1 MLCWILAVTIP
12 IYAGALYLSYQSTAQ
27 RLETDAERDA
37 DELAGRLAAG
47 LDAVIRPIEGGIRT
61 VAHQLEEID
70 PPRTEYPRRIRGIL
84 AAWPE
89 VYGSTIAV
97 APSDGSGDAAADG
110 SVGAFAPYFF
120 RRGDA
125 VEYADLARDSYA
137 YRELPWFR
145 RAADAERPVWSLP
158 YFDAGGGETWMVTY
172 STPFHRKRS
181 DGRRVLAGVVTADL
195 ALDWVRRTTAQ
206 VRLASIGMGWLTAP
220 PTSDA
225 LRPPSGAFV
234 APSGAF
240 VAPKGAFVAPIGAT
254 AERIAAFGGA
264 LDEAAMREAGE
275 AMLARKITFGVLPA
289 GVTPRPAYL
298 AVRNLQTLDWR
309 LMLVLPRAALLAEAH
324 ALLERQLFL
333 GAVGLLLLVA
343 AIWLVANG
351 IARPI
356 HALATAVGAVNA
368 DDAEL
373 ELPEARRSDEIGV
386 LTDAL
391 RRMRGSLQRHIQLR
405 AEGLAERAR
414 MDQELAIAAGIQQ
427 SMLPRRDAAADLP
440 AAIEVAAAL
449 RPAKQVGGDLYDYF
463 TTGDGNVFFAIGD
476 VSDKGIPAAL
486 FMARMSA
493 LLRVLGAAGAPP
505 DRLLAE
511 INTRLVDGN
520 DACMFVTLGCG
531 VLDVRTGRIR
541 YASAGHEPPF
551 VRNAEGTVRLF
562 HADNGAALGIDD
574 GADYPPTEG
583 WLAPG
588 DTLVLFTDGLSE
600 AEADDGTL
608 FGVDRVAELL
618 GDAPDGDADTIVRPS
633 AQAGVQSSAQA
644 LVQSIVDTVGTD
656 ASGFHAT
663 DDLTVLALGF
673 RPPEVRAQ
681 RAEGAAR
688 WVITPDATADGIR
701 RTQHWLDAIL
711 AARDVGRERRD
722 DVELIV
728 EELLTNVVRAAE
740 AAGRAVRLA
749 IECALT
755 PSEIT
760 LTFRD
765 DGTRFDPTARE
776 RPRLDADIADRDI
789 GGLGILLV
797 QRLADTCRY
806 ARIGDENVLEVRLHR
821 NADEHNRGVPCH

>member
-1 MLCWILAVTIP
+1 MRAGTFRTVRGRMLCWVLAVTIP
-12 IYAGALYLSYQSTAQ
+12 IYAGALYLSYQATAQ
-27 RLETDAERDA
+27 RLEADAERDA

-70 PPRTEYPRRIRGIL
+70 PPRSEYPRHIRGIL

-97 APSDGSGDAAADG
+97 EAAEGSAA
-110 SVGAFAPYFF
+110 GAFAPYFF
-120 RRGDA
+120 RRGDG
-125 VEYADLARDSYA
+125 VEYADLARASYA

-172 STPFHRKRS
+172 SAPFHRKQA
-181 DGRRVLAGVVTADL
+181 DARRVLAGVVTADL
-195 ALDWVRRTTAQ
+195 ALDWVQRTTALA
-206 VRLASIGMGWLTAP
+206 RLGPIGMGWLAAP
-220 PTSDA
+220 PASDA
-225 LRPPSGAFV
+225 FVAPHGAFV
-234 APSGAF
+234 APVG
-240 VAPKGAFVAPIGAT
+240 VT
-254 AERIAAFGGA
+254 AQRIAAFDGA
-264 LDEAAMREAGE
+264 LDAAAIRAAGE
-275 AMLARKITFGVLPA
+275 AMLAQKITFGVLPEGA
-289 GVTPRPAYL
+289 ASRPAYL

-333 GAVGLLLLVA
+333 GAVGLLFLTA

-356 HALATAVGAVNA
+356 HALATAVGAVSA
-368 DDAEL
+368 DDVQL
-373 ELPEARRSDEIGV
+373 DLPDTPRSDEIGV

-391 RRMRGSLQRHIQLR
+391 RRMRSSLQRHIQLR
-405 AEGLAERAR
+405 AESLAERAR
-414 MDQELAIAAGIQQ
+414 LDQELEIAAGIQQ

-463 TTGDGNVFFAIGD
+463 TTEDGNVFFAIGD

-511 INTRLVDGN
+511 INGRLVDGN

-531 VLDVRTGRIR
+531 VLAVRTGRVR

-551 VRNAEGTVRLF
+551 VRNAEGTVRLLP
-562 HADNGAALGIDD
+562 AENGAALGIDD
-574 GADYPPTEG
+574 GADYRLTEG
-583 WLAPG
+583 CVAPG

-600 AEADDGTL
+600 AEAHDGAL
-608 FGVDRVAELL
+608 FGVERVSALL
-618 GDAPDGDADTIVRPS
+618 HDVPDGDADTLVR
-633 AQAGVQSSAQA
+633 A
-644 LVQSIVDTVGTD
+644 IVDAVGTD
-656 ASGFHAT
+656 ASAFHAT

-673 RPPEVRAQ
+673 RPPEVTARRAD
-681 RAEGAAR
+681 GHAR
-688 WVITPDATADGIR
+688 WLIEPDATDDGIR

-711 AARDVGRERRD
+711 AARDVDRERRD
-722 DVELIV
+722 DVELVV
-728 EELLTNVVRAAE
+728 EELLTNVVRAA
-740 AAGRAVRLA
+740 GSTTVRLA
-749 IECALT
+749 IEFTLT
-755 PSEIT
+755 PSEIV

-765 DGTRFDPTARE
+765 DGTRFDPTARAA
-776 RPRLDADIADRDI
+776 PRLDTDITDREI
-789 GGLGILLV
+789 GGLGILIV

-806 ARIGDENVLEVRLHR
+806 AWNDGWNVLEVRLDR
-821 NADEHNRGVPCH
+821 NTDQTNRGVPCH

>member
-1 MLCWILAVTIP
+1 MLGSILAVSIP

-27 RLETDAERDA
+27 RLEADAERDA

-70 PPRTEYPRRIRGIL
+70 PPRAEYPRRIRGIL

-97 APSDGSGDAAADG
+97 EAADG
-110 SVGAFAPYFF
+110 SNDGAFAPYLF

-145 RAADAERPVWSLP
+145 RAADAGHPVWALP

-172 STPFHRKRS
+172 SAPFHRKQA

-195 ALDWVRRTTAQ
+195 ALDWVQRTATQ
-206 VRLASIGMGWLTAP
+206 VRLGSIGMGWLAAP
-220 PTSDA
+220 STS
-225 LRPPSGAFV
+225 SGAFV

-240 VAPKGAFVAPIGAT
+240 VVPIGAT
-254 AERIAAFGGA
+254 AERLAALGGT
-264 LDEAAMREAGE
+264 LDQAAMRDAGE
-275 AMLARKITFGVLPA
+275 AMLAQKITFGVLPEGITA
-289 GVTPRPAYL
+289 RPAYL

-333 GAVGLLLLVA
+333 GAVGLLFLMA
-343 AIWLVANG
+343 AIWLVANSVT
-351 IARPI
+351 RPI
-356 HALATAVGAVNA
+356 QALATAVGAVNA

-373 ELPEARRSDEIGV
+373 ALPETRRSDEIGV

-391 RRMRGSLQRHIQLR
+391 RRMQSSLQRHIQLR
-405 AEGLAERAR
+405 AESLAERAR
-414 MDQELAIAAGIQQ
+414 MEQELEIAASIQQ
-427 SMLPRRDAAADLP
+427 SMLPRRDAAVDLP
-440 AAIEVAAAL
+440 VAIEVAAAL

-493 LLRVLGAAGAPP
+493 LLRVLGAAGEPP

-531 VLDVRTGRIR
+531 VLDVRTGRVR

-551 VRNAEGTVRLF
+551 VRNAEGTVRLL
-562 HADNGAALGIDD
+562 HAENGAALGIDD
-574 GADYPPTEG
+574 GASYRLTEG
-583 WLAPG
+583 FVAPG

-600 AEADDGTL
+600 AEAPDGAL
-608 FGVDRVAELL
+608 FGVERVSALL
-618 GDAPDGDADTIVRPS
+618 GDAPDGDADALVR
-633 AQAGVQSSAQA
+633 SSAEVLVRSSAEA
-644 LVQSIVDTVGTD
+644 LVRLIVDTVGSD
-656 ASGFHAT
+656 RSDFHAT

-673 RPPEVRAQ
+673 RPPEVTAQ
-681 RAEGAAR
+681 RANGAVR
-688 WVITPDATADGIR
+688 WLIAPEASPDGIR

-711 AARDVGRERRD
+711 AARDVDRERRD
-722 DVELIV
+722 DVELIT

-740 AAGRAVRLA
+740 SAGREVRLT

-755 PSEIT
+755 PSEIV
-760 LTFRD
+760 LAFRD
-765 DGTRFDPTARE
+765 DGARFDPTARAS
-776 RPRLDADIADRDI
+776 PRLDADIADREV
-789 GGLGILLV
+789 GGLGILIV

-806 ARIGDENVLEVRLHR
+806 ARVDGENVLEVRLHR
-821 NADEHNRGVPCH
+821 HAHETNRGVPCH